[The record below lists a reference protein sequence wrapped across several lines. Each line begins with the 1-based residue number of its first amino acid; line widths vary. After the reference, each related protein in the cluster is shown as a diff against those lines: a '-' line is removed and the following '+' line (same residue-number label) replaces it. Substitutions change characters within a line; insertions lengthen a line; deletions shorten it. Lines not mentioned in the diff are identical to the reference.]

1 MLAEVELGEPDDSG
15 RRRSLISNRT
25 MTIACDA
32 VLLALGQTEDYGLLP
47 MDGELPWGGERQVTY
62 AGRGELLVFGAGDIT
77 TGEGTVPHAIGSGRR
92 AAGLLLGMFARYVR
106 ERANHAHGDCA
117 LRSDLCGTNL
127 SEMCAEVCG
136 TVCSGITRHRQ
147 R

>member
-1 MLAEVELGEPDDSG
+1 
-15 RRRSLISNRT
+15 

-106 ERANHAHGDCA
+106 ECAKHAHGDCA
-117 LRSDLCGTNL
+117 LRSDLCGTNV
-127 SEMCAEVCG
+127 SVMCAEVCG
-136 TVCSGITRHRQ
+136 TVCSVGVTCAVRMCR
-147 R
+147 